1 MTNRREFLQIGI
13 AAGALPL
20 AARGAFAAPA
30 PAAGPA
36 PSKAVPL
43 YRVVYDPRFEDAAA
57 FGARAGELGLASHA
71 FEGDITAFW
80 FHELD
85 AVWRARQAAPG
96 RAPAEPMAVAGLTAH
111 GPLFCLERLGWE
123 RGLRVVYRAE
133 HKAVGARRL
142 EHAVAGPLSMVTAA
156 RALAEAGG
164 GWAPGAAD
172 IVAACPQGRAEIVEA
187 RIAADAP
194 PAAAAA
200 LERAETLYSWVI
212 APAVR
217 AVATS
222 AEAEAS
228 A

>member
-20 AARGAFAAPA
+20 AARGAFAPA
-30 PAAGPA
+30 PAAE
-36 PSKAVPL
+36 PSTRPSAVPL
-43 YRVVYDPRFEDAAA
+43 YKVVYDPRFEDAAA
-57 FGARAGELGLASHA
+57 FGARARELGLATHA
-71 FEGDITAFW
+71 FKGDITAFW

-85 AVWRARQAAPG
+85 AVWRARQAGPG
-96 RAPAEPMAVAGLTAH
+96 RRPAEPMAVAGLTAH

-133 HKAVGARRL
+133 HKAAGAHGL
-142 EHAVAGPLSMVTAA
+142 EHWVSGPNAMVTAA
-156 RALAEAGG
+156 RSLERAGDRWARATAEIA
-164 GWAPGAAD
+164 
-172 IVAACPQGRAEIVEA
+172 VACPQGRAEITA
-187 RIAADAP
+187 AHIAAAAS

-200 LERAETLYSWVI
+200 LERAESLYSWVI

-217 AVATS
+217 AGTAM
-222 AEAEAS
+222 EAS